1 MSIIER
7 LVQSYRNYKLNKQIE
22 KWYSTIADEKLRQ
35 SADDQLLPEE
45 YYQQMEAL
53 ESERMKHFDCY
64 EDLSDKY
71 PYEDSCRDCG
81 HIGSRC
87 TCTSDEDDYKLE
99 VPQMGLPGPEEEE
112 IPLWLE
118 HANERCSI
126 CGHLPEFCQCQYEDE
141 E

>member
-1 MSIIER
+1 MR
-7 LVQSYRNYKLNKQIE
+7 QWL
-22 KWYSTIADEKLRQ
+22 STLTDEELHQ
-35 SADDQLLPEE
+35 WINPMEDNQLSEEE
-45 YYQQMEAL
+45 YHQPIEAL
-53 ESERMKHFDCY
+53 ESKRVKNFDCY